1 MNEREIRLNTSLLNA
16 NANILMTCG
25 IKHNSNV
32 MKVAE
37 QLTRRNIRIFQC
49 LGAGAWGYVFSMAH
63 GRVVK
68 ISVRKD
74 PEPFEIAGQNDFTIA
89 RAIISN
95 GGTLCLPQFYD
106 AWKVPGMAFAV
117 REDIPDIPASKVD
130 AFCTWAYANHQ
141 IEGTSRTSWTGNLA
155 YGPHENAE
163 TILHVNILKAT
174 DPEIRKYLYDAIELV
189 RWCKHF
195 GIHITDIAQVNCG
208 YRRSTNSFVIRD
220 LSNSR
225 LTSGV
230 KLR

>member
-1 MNEREIRLNTSLLNA
+1 MNTSLLDA
-16 NANILMTCG
+16 NAGVLMTCG
-25 IKHNSNV
+25 ISHNSNV

-37 QLTRRNIRIFQC
+37 QLTKRNIRIFQC
-49 LGAGAWGYVFSMAH
+49 LGAGAWGYVFSMTH

-74 PEPFEIAGQNDFTIA
+74 PEPFDLAGQNDFTMA

-106 AWKVPGMAFAV
+106 AWKLPGMAFAV
-117 REDIPDIPASKVD
+117 REDIPDIPASKFD
-130 AFCTWAYANHQ
+130 LFDKWAHANHTVD
-141 IEGTSRTSWTGNLA
+141 GRSNTYWTGKLA
-155 YGPHENAE
+155 RGPHDDAE
-163 TILHVNILKAT
+163 MILRAHTLEAE
-174 DPEIRKYLYDAIELV
+174 DPELRKHLYDAIELV
-189 RWCKHF
+189 RWCKYF
-195 GIHITDIAQVNCG
+195 GIYITDIAQLNCG